1 MILMIWVS
9 TIGENWVIDN
19 IFMILMTCFQDSL
32 LFSILPSIRSDYYYI
47 NPFSG
52 HVSLIHSLLG
62 TNYTSDLVRD
72 IAACKETLKKKMSE
86 CFDFTRPHN
95 IVWSCGNL
103 FIALLLLFKTLISF
117 TDTHMT
123 HTKLENVFVNVNS
136 FMNVNNF
143 FKLYFVLNYVER
155 ENKHEKWGRTQAK
168 VGHEE
173 QKFTKVFFFFAL
185 LTNDKNA
192 MINCCLKWNYQI
204 YVVCALKFASHYETI
219 WNKNWSSMFT
229 DFDYMYSTPV

>member
-1 MILMIWVS
+1 MENCITKNIFMILMIWVS

-168 VGHEE
+168 VGHEK
-173 QKFTKVFFFFAL
+173 QKFTKVFFFL
-185 LTNDKNA
+185 
-192 MINCCLKWNYQI
+192 
-204 YVVCALKFASHYETI
+204 HY
-219 WNKNWSSMFT
+219 
-229 DFDYMYSTPV
+229 